1 MRALRRRFVLVAVG
15 VLVPVALLVWR
26 ALGSVAV
33 ERRMR
38 HEVVAERLFDEME
51 RALSGLLA
59 REEARPVEAY
69 GAGGPVPLAPATDQP
84 FVIGWFEIDPG
95 GAARTAEAGP
105 APRAADVRRAAES
118 LSRPEEPLRA
128 KRMLERST
136 RPAAKAEADAASA
149 DDEKKSV

>member
-1 MRALRRRFVLVAVG
+1 MRALRRRFLLVGVG

-51 RALSGLLA
+51 RALSDLLA

-69 GAGGPVPLAPATDQP
+69 GAGGAVPLAPAADQP
-84 FVIGWFEIDPG
+84 FVVGWFEIDPS
-95 GAARTAEAGP
+95 GAVRTAESSAM
-105 APRAADVRRAAES
+105 PRVKARRSPRKLKARGMKPSVARMAARRG
-118 LSRPEEPLRA
+118 
-128 KRMLERST
+128 
-136 RPAAKAEADAASA
+136 KAL
-149 DDEKKSV
+149 

>member
-1 MRALRRRFVLVAVG
+1 VRMQALRRRFVLVAVG

-33 ERRMR
+33 ERRTR

-69 GAGGPVPLAPATDQP
+69 GVGGPVPLAPATDQP
-84 FVIGWFEIDPG
+84 FVIGWFEIDPRG
-95 GAARTAEAGP
+95 GVRTAEAGLSP
-105 APRAADVRRAAES
+105 LAADVGRAAQS
-118 LSRPEEPLRA
+118 LSRHSTLR
-128 KRMLERST
+128 RWSRRSSRPGGAPSSTT
-136 RPAAKAEADAASA
+136 RQR
-149 DDEKKSV
+149 

>member
-1 MRALRRRFVLVAVG
+1 MRMQALRRRFVLVAIG
-15 VLVPVALLVWR
+15 VLVPVVLLVWR

-51 RALSGLLA
+51 RALSDLLA

-69 GAGGPVPLAPATDQP
+69 GTGGPVPLAPATDQP

-95 GAARTAEAGP
+95 GAIRTAEAGL
-105 APRAADVRRAAES
+105 APHAVDVRRAAES
-118 LSRPEEPLRA
+118 LSQPDEPSRA
-128 KRMLERST
+128 KRMSMRL
-136 RPAAKAEADAASA
+136 
-149 DDEKKSV
+149 